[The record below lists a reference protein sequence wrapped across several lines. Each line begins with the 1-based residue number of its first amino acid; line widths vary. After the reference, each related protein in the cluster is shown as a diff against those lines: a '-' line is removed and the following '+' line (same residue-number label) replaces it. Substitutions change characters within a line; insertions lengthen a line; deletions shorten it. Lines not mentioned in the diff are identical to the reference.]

1 MKKLLLIA
9 LLIVGCDIPIWRED
23 PPTAFHPE
31 HYSCIQHSKYYPVN
45 AVETGDS
52 LYYDID
58 TVYMHFHA
66 SNINNA
72 AFTCNILNSAYHPA
86 NTDTS
91 WCECEAGILWQLTL
105 CISINSI

>member
-1 MKKLLLIA
+1 MIRRLIIL
-9 LLIVGCDIPIWRED
+9 LLIVGCDTWEED

-31 HYSCIQHSKYYPVN
+31 HYSCIQHSKYYPTV
-45 AVETGDS
+45 AGEMGDS

-72 AFTCNILNSAYHPA
+72 VFNCNILNLADQPA

-91 WCECEAGILWQLTL
+91 WCECEAGILW
-105 CISINSI
+105 